1 MPPVQ
6 TRCVRGEHA
15 GTDLCR
21 ACVDVRT
28 GGIAIRQRVDVKHAA
43 EVLGISSEGV
53 RQRIRRGSLDSEKDT
68 DGRVYVWLDNG
79 NVGSERRADVGTDA
93 REDAVRTRLEGE
105 IEFLRQEL
113 ATRDEEIRR
122 RDAIM
127 LNMTEGLKALNP
139 PPDARDAR
147 VTSAEDAG
155 NGVATPEPQ
164 EPSQPRSWLHR
175 VFFGSL

>member
-1 MPPVQ
+1 
-6 TRCVRGEHA
+6 
-15 GTDLCR
+15 
-21 ACVDVRT
+21 VDV
-28 GGIAIRQRVDVKHAA
+28 RVDVKQAA

-53 RQRIRRGSLDSEKDT
+53 RQRIRRGSLESEKDKG
-68 DGRVYVWLDNG
+68 GRVYVWLDNG

-93 REDAVRTRLEGE
+93 MDNGNAGSAQRADVSTDASEDAVRTRLEGE

-147 VTSAEDAG
+147 VTAAEDAG
-155 NGVATPEPQ
+155 NGVVTPEPQ
-164 EPSQPRSWLHR
+164 EPSERRSWLYR
-175 VFFGSL
+175 FFFGSLLG

>member
-1 MPPVQ
+1 
-6 TRCVRGEHA
+6 
-15 GTDLCR
+15 
-21 ACVDVRT
+21 VDV
-28 GGIAIRQRVDVKHAA
+28 RVDVKQAA

-53 RQRIRRGSLDSEKDT
+53 RQRIRRGSLESEKDKG
-68 DGRVYVWLDNG
+68 GRVYVWLDNG
-79 NVGSERRADVGTDA
+79 NAGSAQRADVSTDA
-93 REDAVRTRLEGE
+93 SEDAVRTRLEGE

-147 VTSAEDAG
+147 VTAAEDAG
-155 NGVATPEPQ
+155 NGVVTPEPQ
-164 EPSQPRSWLHR
+164 EPSERRSWLYR
-175 VFFGSL
+175 FFFGSLLG